1 MIDSTP
7 FASFSVF
14 RAGGGLLSRSAGQG
28 PFPRQF
34 PLVPESLPLCRGGPM
49 CPPVGGSREGAYPGR
64 HMGRPLQSRLQCPA
78 SPVGVPSSGP
88 MYLRHGFRQPNF
100 APKFGASVM
109 GIGPYGEKGKPN
121 RPPWPAAHS
130 GASAARMQGMG
141 GGGGRDHPQ
150 KCSATSDNPSV
161 AAKPRQLP
169 LHKGALA
176 CGGRG
181 GHRPVIGV
189 PSNPR
194 RGGTEPAPYA
204 NTESAD
210 LWADV
215 LKAWLPP
222 TKFRAEI
229 WGVSHRHRPLRKDE
243 GIRIPT
249 SLCSSE

>member
-1 MIDSTP
+1 MVGPSLTRWGCLGTNGNWRETTP
-7 FASFSVF
+7 FP
-14 RAGGGLLSRSAGQG
+14 AGRD
-28 PFPRQF
+28 
-34 PLVPESLPLCRGGPM
+34 
-49 CPPVGGSREGAYPGR
+49 GA
-64 HMGRPLQSRLQCPA
+64 RPL
-78 SPVGVPSSGP
+78 
-88 MYLRHGFRQPNF
+88 HGNRKFQQP
-100 APKFGASVM
+100 PG
-109 GIGPYGEKGKPN
+109 
-121 RPPWPAAHS
+121 PAAHS

-181 GHRPVIGV
+181 GHCPVIGV

-243 GIRIPT
+243 RIRIPM

>member
-1 MIDSTP
+1 
-7 FASFSVF
+7 
-14 RAGGGLLSRSAGQG
+14 
-28 PFPRQF
+28 
-34 PLVPESLPLCRGGPM
+34 M
-49 CPPVGGSREGAYPGR
+49 CPGRGRVPGR
-64 HMGRPLQSRLQCPA
+64 N
-78 SPVGVPSSGP
+78 VSGP
-88 MYLRHGFRQPNF
+88 THGS
-100 APKFGASVM
+100 APTESIAMPSKPGGTGGDGAPPLPGYRGAQQRADVV
-109 GIGPYGEKGKPN
+109 IGPYGEKGKPN